1 MEVGQT
7 LCLKAICIALY
18 CTVLYCTALYCTV
31 QYCTVLY
38 CTVLYC
44 TVLYCIDII
53 LEVLCH
59 VTRETGNARIFFSA
73 EHLIVVITSTL
84 L

>member
-1 MEVGQT
+1 MIFVSWSAR
-7 LCLKAICIALY
+7 CLEQGERIGALYCTVLY

-44 TVLYCIDII
+44 TVSSDAGL
-53 LEVLCH
+53 
-59 VTRETGNARIFFSA
+59 TNALPRCLLVPA
-73 EHLIVVITSTL
+73 LAPLPLTL
-84 L
+84 